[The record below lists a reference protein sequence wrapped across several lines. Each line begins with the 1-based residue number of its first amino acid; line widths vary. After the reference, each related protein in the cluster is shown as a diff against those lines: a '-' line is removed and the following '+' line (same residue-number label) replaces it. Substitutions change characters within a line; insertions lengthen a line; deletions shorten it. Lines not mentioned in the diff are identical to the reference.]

1 MSQSIDE
8 AWIQTICEQHLA
20 KAISEER
27 SPTVDDITAGV
38 LYEIA
43 DELDEDFTLSE
54 VEIREICRAC
64 MEDDYIKERNKMVE
78 W

>member
-1 MSQSIDE
+1 MAQSTDE
-8 AWIQTICEQHLA
+8 AWIQMICEQHLA

-27 SPTVDDITAGV
+27 NPTIDEVTAGV

-54 VEIREICRAC
+54 AEIRNICQAC
-64 MEDDYIKERNKMVE
+64 MEDPYIKEKNDMVE

>member
-1 MSQSIDE
+1 MGQSVDE
-8 AWIQTICEQHLA
+8 AWVHLVCEQHMA
-20 KAISEER
+20 KAAAEER
-27 SPTVDDITAGV
+27 SPRVDEITAGV

-54 VEIREICRAC
+54 AQVSEICRAC
-64 MEDDYIKERNKMVE
+64 MEDPYVKERNKMVE

>member
-1 MSQSIDE
+1 MAQSIDE

-20 KAISEER
+20 KAVSEER
-27 SPTVDDITAGV
+27 SPTVDGITAGV

-43 DELDEDFTLSE
+43 DELDEEFTLSE
-54 VEIREICRAC
+54 IEIRAICQAC